1 MKFSNIIVSARGRG
15 FKSAEKRRQIMMR
28 LAACIEQFLVIYLGF
43 MLARRG
49 EALRTELGIFQ
60 GE

>member
-1 MKFSNIIVSARGRG
+1 
-15 FKSAEKRRQIMMR
+15 MMS
-28 LAACIEQFLVIYLGF
+28 LAACIGQFLVIYLDF